1 MSLEWTLLALRL
13 LAVAVLYVFLAVVVL
28 IIWRDLRSAAR
39 TQPGQGER
47 DQLPVDGPAGW
58 LRLAASGD
66 TSLQSMDAF
75 ALSPSTTLGRAT
87 ENDVVLSDAWVSLH
101 HARIERRDEEW
112 WLADLGSQN
121 GTRLNGAPVTTPV
134 PLADGD
140 VIGMGQMEMVFEMER
155 DANIP
160 Q

>member
-1 MSLEWTLLALRL
+1 VSLEWTLLALRL

-47 DQLPVDGPAGW
+47 DQLPVDVPAGW
-58 LRLAASGD
+58 LRVIASGD

-75 ALSPSTTLGRAT
+75 ALFPPTTLGRAT

-140 VIGMGQMEMVFEMER
+140 VIGIGQMEIVFEIER
-155 DANIP
+155 DANYP

>member
-1 MSLEWTLLALRL
+1 VSLEWTLLAMRL

-28 IIWRDLRSAAR
+28 IIWRDLRSAAS

-47 DQLPVDGPAGW
+47 DQLSVDVPAGW
-58 LRLAASGD
+58 LRLIASGD

-75 ALSPSTTLGRAT
+75 ALFPSTTLGRAT
-87 ENDVVLSDAWVSLH
+87 DNDVVLSDAWVSLR

-112 WLADLGSQN
+112 WLSDLGSQN

-140 VIGMGQMEMVFEMER
+140 VIGIGEMEMVFEMER
-155 DANIP
+155 DANST

>member
-1 MSLEWTLLALRL
+1 VSLEWTLLALRL

-39 TQPGQGER
+39 TRPGEGER
-47 DQLPVDGPAGW
+47 GQLPVDVPAGW
-58 LRLAASGD
+58 LRLVASGD
-66 TSLQSMDAF
+66 TSLPSAGAF
-75 ALSPSTTLGRAT
+75 ALFPSTAIGRAT
-87 ENDVVLSDAWVSLH
+87 ENDVVLSDAWVSLR

-112 WLADLGSQN
+112 WLSDLGSRN
-121 GTRLNGAPVTTPV
+121 GTRLNGAPITIPV

-140 VIGMGQMEMVFEMER
+140 VIGIGQMEMVFEMER

>member
-1 MSLEWTLLALRL
+1 VSLEWTLLALRL
-13 LAVAVLYVFLAVVVL
+13 LAVAVLYVFLAVVIL

-47 DQLPVDGPAGW
+47 DQLPVDVPAGW
-58 LRLAASGD
+58 LRLTASGD
-66 TSLQSMDAF
+66 TSLQSTDAF

-87 ENDVVLSDAWVSLH
+87 ENDVVLSDAWISLH

-112 WLADLGSQN
+112 WLSDLGSQN
-121 GTRLNGAPVTTPV
+121 GTRLNGAPVTIPV

-140 VIGMGQMEMVFEMER
+140 VIGMGQLQMVFEMEK
-155 DANIP
+155 DAISL

>member
-13 LAVAVLYVFLAVVVL
+13 LAVAVLYVFLAIVVL

-39 TQPGQGER
+39 TQPGQGEK
-47 DQLPVDGPAGW
+47 DQLPVDVPAGW
-58 LRLAASGD
+58 LRLTASGD
-66 TSLQSMDAF
+66 TSLQSMDSF
-75 ALSPSTTLGRAT
+75 ALSSSTTLGRAT

-112 WLADLGSQN
+112 WLSDLGSQN

-140 VIGMGQMEMVFEMER
+140 VIGMGQLEILFELER
-155 DANIP
+155 DANFL